1 MAEPSLLIERL
12 EAAGCHAS
20 VADGRLKLSG
30 QRPPNDLLS
39 ETRNAGPN
47 LVRFLRQRR
56 CISSKWD
63 ADGWRTFFDERA
75 GIAEFDHHLSRAEAE
90 ALAYE
95 SCIVVWL
102 NRNPPSENGPE
113 CCIQCNKPMEETEA
127 LPFLTG
133 DGGHIWMHDHCHA
146 AWMRRRQAEAAGA
159 LRRMGVAPPSI

>member
-30 QRPPNDLLS
+30 HRPPNDLLS
-39 ETRNAGPN
+39 ETRNAGAN

-56 CISSKWD
+56 CMSSKWD

-90 ALAYE
+90 ALAF
-95 SCIVVWL
+95 
-102 NRNPPSENGPE
+102 E
-113 CCIQCNKPMEETEA
+113 CCIVAWLNHNPPPENGAERCVQCNKPMTGTEA

-133 DGGHIWMHDHCHA
+133 AGAHIWMHDYCHTP
-146 AWMRRRQAEAAGA
+146 WMKHRRAEAADA
-159 LRRMGVAPPSI
+159 LGRMGIVPPGG

>member
-30 QRPPNDLLS
+30 HRPPNDLLS
-39 ETRNAGPN
+39 ETRNAGAN
-47 LVRFLRQRR
+47 LVRFLRQQRR
-56 CISSKWD
+56 MSSKWG
-63 ADGWRTFFDERA
+63 ADDWQALFDERA

-90 ALAYE
+90 ALAYK

-102 NRNPPSENGPE
+102 NRDPPSENGPE
-113 CCIQCNKPMEETEA
+113 YCIQYNKPMEETEA

-133 DGGHIWMHDHCHA
+133 EGGHVWMHDYCHA

-159 LRRMGVAPPSI
+159 LRHMGIVPPSG